1 MKCRKHILT
10 ASLKEKQY
18 QKAVNVMEE
27 YCRYYRDQEEI
38 DCKTHSILLQ
48 LSNLPVSPA
57 RMMTLMTFYRYES
70 RTNDL
75 SLIIEAG
82 TNVESISKLLRL
94 DIFPLISFSQSVK
107 LLSWIEK

>member
-1 MKCRKHILT
+1 
-10 ASLKEKQY
+10 
-18 QKAVNVMEE
+18 MEE
-27 YCRYYRDQEEI
+27 YCRYYGDQEEI

-75 SLIIEAG
+75 SLIIESWNECGIHIKVIAFG
-82 TNVESISKLLRL
+82 HFSI
-94 DIFPLISFSQSVK
+94 DFV
-107 LLSWIEK
+107 